1 MILKMTLIQLNGD
14 TNTNTTLFK
23 NKMNN
28 LSFKYY
34 LNGKNF
40 MLGRKI

>member
-1 MILKMTLIQLNGD
+1 MIPKMTQIQLNGE
-14 TNTNTTLFK
+14 LIK
-23 NKMNN
+23 NKMNY